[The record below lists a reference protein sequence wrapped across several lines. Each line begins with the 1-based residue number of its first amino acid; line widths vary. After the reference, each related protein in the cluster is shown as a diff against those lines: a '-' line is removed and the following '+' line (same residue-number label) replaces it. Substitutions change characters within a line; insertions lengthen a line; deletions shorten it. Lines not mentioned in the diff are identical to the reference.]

1 MQLHVEHIC
10 RKITI
15 MKTLLTLLT
24 IISAQIVFAQ
34 TQPLFLIVEKGRV
47 GYMNAK
53 GETVITPTYWNGN
66 DFSEGLAAV
75 RKNGYYGFVNEKG
88 DFVIKPEYELA
99 TSFLNGLAAV
109 YKNGKVIF
117 IDKNGKRAIPEVY
130 KSMSLIDSGSHKAIV
145 RTYNRRQGIID
156 LVTKQLLVDT
166 VFGSI
171 TPYECGV
178 AIVEEYDADPENYG
192 HSKVGVIDISGKF
205 IVPFGQYKEIHPFRD
220 NYAVVKIKEHRKRDD
235 GTDGVIDAK
244 GNLLFKRPYKN
255 GGYLEAGYNEG
266 VATVNLCRKS
276 KDKSGYDLD
285 YQGFIDL
292 HGNVVLN
299 DTNYMRA
306 GPFSD
311 GRAFMKVSDDKF
323 VIIDRNFKQVGKDTL
338 EEILTN
344 SFSDGLAI
352 VKVPEGYAIIDT
364 AGNFRSR
371 YRYYDIHYVGIVD
384 GYFFFGAEKGENKK
398 LYGIADVDGNVLC
411 KPMMVGFDKNG
422 FENGLLRANIDG
434 GMAYINKNGRIV
446 WKQFK
451 DTSTALK
458 YFNIDYMNRGYFYAY
473 ESRGEPGTG
482 HSGGW
487 AVSSNTPR
495 KIMEQA
501 FPVNQ
506 LTITIDTIRVD
517 TFATAY
523 YGYPLYVS
531 NTTADTVRF
540 NAQDSRLYLKLQAKY
555 GNMDWNDIEYLPS
568 SWCGN
573 SYHTIGL
580 EPGAYWHFAIPNY
593 QGEIKAKI
601 RAELK
606 YIDKQDPKKNK
617 IIYSNEINGSVNPAQ
632 FWWKSRYNPDG
643 IMDPYFE

>member
-1 MQLHVEHIC
+1 
-10 RKITI
+10 
-15 MKTLLTLLT
+15 MKALLTLLT
-24 IISAQIVFAQ
+24 IISAQVVLAQ

-47 GYMNAK
+47 GYINAK
-53 GETVITPTYWNGN
+53 GETVISPTYWNGN

-75 RKNGYYGFVNEKG
+75 RQNGYYGFINGKG

-99 TSFLNGLAAV
+99 TCFLNGLAAV

-117 IDKNGKRAIPEVY
+117 IDKEGKRAIPEVY
-130 KSMSLIDSGSHKAIV
+130 KSMSLIDSSNRKAIV
-145 RTYNRRQGIID
+145 RTYKRRQGIID

-166 VFGSI
+166 VFGLI

-178 AIVEEYDADPENYG
+178 AIVQEYSADDGSYDR
-192 HSKVGVIDISGKF
+192 SQVGVIDTSGKF
-205 IVPFGQYKEIHPFRD
+205 IVPFGKYKEIHPFRQ
-220 NYAVVKIKEHRKRDD
+220 NYAVVKIREHRKRDN

-255 GGYLEAGYNEG
+255 GYCLEENYNEG
-266 VATVNLCRKS
+266 VAAVNLYRKS
-276 KDKSGYDLD
+276 KDKSASGLD

-299 DTNYMRA
+299 DTNYMTA
-306 GPFSD
+306 GAFAD
-311 GRAFMKVSDDKF
+311 GRAFMKISDDQF
-323 VIIDRNFKQVGKDTL
+323 VLIDRNFKQVGKDSY

-344 SFSDGLAI
+344 TFSNGLAI
-352 VKVPEGYAIIDT
+352 VKMPEGYAIIDT

-384 GYFFFGAEKGENKK
+384 GYFFFGAEKGEDKT
-398 LYGIADVDGNVLC
+398 LYGIADVDGNVIC
-411 KPMMVGFDKNG
+411 KPLMVSFDKNG
-422 FENGLLRANIDG
+422 FENGLLRASIDG
-434 GMAYINKNGRIV
+434 GMAYINKSGRIV
-446 WKQFK
+446 WRQFK

-458 YFNIDYMNRGYFYAY
+458 YLNIDYMNRGYFYAY

-487 AVSSNTPR
+487 ATSSNTPQ
-495 KIMEQA
+495 KITEQL
-501 FPVNQ
+501 FPGNQ
-506 LTITIDTIRVD
+506 LAITIDTTRID

-523 YGYPLYVS
+523 YGYALFVS
-531 NTTADTVRF
+531 NTSADTVRF
-540 NAQDSRLYLKLQAKY
+540 NAQDSRLYIKLQVQY
-555 GNMDWNDIEYLPS
+555 GGSEWRDIEYLPS

-573 SYHTIGL
+573 SYHTLDL
-580 EPGAYWHFAIPNY
+580 EPGAYWHFTIPNY
-593 QGEIKAKI
+593 QGETKAKI

-606 YIDKQDPKKNK
+606 YINKQDPKKDK

-632 FWWKSRYNPDG
+632 FWWKPRYTPDG

>member
-1 MQLHVEHIC
+1 
-10 RKITI
+10 
-15 MKTLLTLLT
+15 MKLLLTLLT
-24 IISAQIVFAQ
+24 IISAQVVLAQ

-47 GYMNAK
+47 GYINAK
-53 GETVITPTYWNGN
+53 GETIISPTYWNGN

-75 RKNGYYGFVNEKG
+75 RQNGYYGFINGKG

-117 IDKNGKRAIPEVY
+117 IDKEGKRAIPEVY
-130 KSMSLIDSGSHKAIV
+130 KSMSLIDSGNHKAIV
-145 RTYNRRQGIID
+145 RTYNRREGIID
-156 LVTKQLLVDT
+156 LVTRQLLVDT

-171 TPYECGV
+171 DPYKCGV
-178 AIVEEYDADPENYG
+178 AIVQEYNADGKSYD
-192 HSKVGVIDISGKF
+192 HLRVGVIDASGKF
-205 IVPFGQYKEIHPFRD
+205 IVPFGMYKEIHPFRG
-220 NYAVVKIKEHRKRDD
+220 NYAVVKIREHRKRDD

-255 GGYLEAGYNEG
+255 GYCLEENYNEG
-266 VATVNLCRKS
+266 VAAVNLYWKS
-276 KDKSGYDLD
+276 KDKSAFGLD

-299 DTNYMRA
+299 DTNYITA
-306 GPFSD
+306 GAFRN
-311 GRAFMKVSDDKF
+311 GRAFMKISDDKF
-323 VIIDRNFKQVGKDTL
+323 VIIDRNFKQVGKDSY
-338 EEILTN
+338 EEVLTKT
-344 SFSDGLAI
+344 FSNGLAI
-352 VKVPEGYAIIDT
+352 VKTPEGYAIIDT

-384 GYFFFGAEKGENKK
+384 GYFFFGAEKGEDKT
-398 LYGIADVDGNVLC
+398 LYGIADVDGNVIC
-411 KPMMVGFDKNG
+411 KPLMVSFDKNG
-422 FENGLLRANIDG
+422 FKNGLLRASIDG
-434 GMAYINKNGRIV
+434 GMAYINKSGRIV
-446 WKQFK
+446 WRQFK
-451 DTSTALK
+451 DTSTGLK
-458 YFNIDYMNRGYFYAY
+458 YLNIDYMNRGYFYAY

-487 AVSSNTPR
+487 AVSSNTPQ
-495 KIMEQA
+495 KITEQA
-501 FPVNQ
+501 FPGNQ
-506 LTITIDTIRVD
+506 LAITIDTTRID

-523 YGYPLYVS
+523 YGYTLFVS
-531 NTTADTVRF
+531 NTTADTVQF
-540 NAQDSRLYLKLQAKY
+540 NAQDSRLYIKLQAQY
-555 GNMDWNDIEYLPS
+555 GGSEWRDIEYLPG

-593 QGEIKAKI
+593 QGEVNAKI

-606 YIDKQDPKKNK
+606 YINKQDPKKDK

-632 FWWKSRYNPDG
+632 FWWKPRYTSDG